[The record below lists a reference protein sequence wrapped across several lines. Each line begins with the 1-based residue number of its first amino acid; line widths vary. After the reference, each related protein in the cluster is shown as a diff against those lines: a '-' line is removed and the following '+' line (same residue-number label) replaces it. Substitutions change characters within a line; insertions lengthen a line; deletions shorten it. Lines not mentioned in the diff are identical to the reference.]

1 MAIESR
7 RPHVFDLSRP
17 GGGVAVEIDVSEAA
31 ELLMSMCALSDAD
44 QLDTF
49 DLGRAR
55 LEEVRRAASPGLLAG
70 ADELLLG
77 SEKIPAHLLGLVYE
91 TSKPRT
97 IDAFL
102 DTLRRTSGVEIR
114 LHLLD
119 YYNRGHRVTEPETL
133 HAAASGDAGARA
145 QLLDAV
151 AEWGSKRLVVERLL
165 ELPAEELKER
175 LLDILPRW
183 REEIFQ
189 PLAEQAMGLA
199 EQDARA
205 KLELARTLTPEDL
218 VERATN
224 GLRYAPAPHIQTI
237 ALFPSFWERPWV
249 ILIEYKHVK
258 IFGYPVSVD
267 REGTAGAD
275 PAQLARVYKALADE
289 GRLRLLKRL
298 EQGPVTLSEAADE
311 LGLAKSTAHHHLAIL
326 RHAGFVVI
334 RDADEHEYSLRRDL
348 LPQAGD
354 LLAGYLRS
362 S

>member
-1 MAIESR
+1 MAIESQ
-7 RPHVFDLSRP
+7 RPHVLDLSRP
-17 GGGVAVEIDVSEAA
+17 GGRVAVEIEVSEAA
-31 ELLMSMCALSDAD
+31 ELLMSMCALSDEA
-44 QLDTF
+44 QLETF

-55 LEEVRRAASPGLLAG
+55 MEEIRRSASAGLLA
-70 ADELLLG
+70 AVDELLVG

-91 TSKPRT
+91 TPRPRT

-102 DTLRRTSGVEIR
+102 ETLRQTSAVDIR

-119 YYNRGHRVTEPETL
+119 YYNASGHHLTEPETL
-133 HAAASGDAGARA
+133 RAAATGDAAARE

-151 AEWGSKRLVVERLL
+151 SEWGSKRLVVERLL
-165 ELPAEELKER
+165 ERPPDDLKAQ

-183 REEIFQ
+183 RDEIFR
-189 PLAEQAMGLA
+189 PLAEQAMSLA
-199 EQDARA
+199 ERDARA
-205 KLELARTLTPEDL
+205 KRELARTLTPEDL

-224 GLRYAPAPHIQTI
+224 GLRYTPAPHIRTI
-237 ALFPSFWERPWV
+237 AMFPSFCERPWV

-258 IFGYPVSVD
+258 ILGYPISVD
-267 REGTAGAD
+267 RDERGGAD

-298 EQGPVTLSEAADE
+298 EEGPLTLTAAADE

-334 RDADEHEYSLRRDL
+334 RDADEHEYSLRRDV
-348 LPQAGD
+348 LPQAGE
-354 LLAGYLRS
+354 LLSTYLRS
-362 S
+362 

>member
-1 MAIESR
+1 MAIESK

-17 GGGVAVEIDVSEAA
+17 GGGVALEIDVSEAA
-31 ELLMSMCALSDAD
+31 ELLMSMCALSGED

-55 LEEVRRAASPGLLAG
+55 LEEIRRAASPDLLAA
-70 ADELLLG
+70 ADGLFLG
-77 SEKIPAHLLGLVYE
+77 SEKIPAHLLGLVYD
-91 TSKPRT
+91 TPKPRT

-102 DTLRRTSGVEIR
+102 ETLQRTSAVEIR

-119 YYNRGHRVTEPETL
+119 YYNSGHHLVEPDTLRG
-133 HAAASGDAGARA
+133 AATGDAGARQ

-151 AEWGSKRLVVERLL
+151 AEWGSKRVVVERLL
-165 ELPAEELKER
+165 DLPADELKAQ

-199 EQDARA
+199 ERDARA
-205 KLELARTLTPEDL
+205 KRELARTLTPEDL

-258 IFGYPVSVD
+258 IFGYPISID
-267 REGTAGAD
+267 REAAAGTD

-298 EQGPVTLSEAADE
+298 EEGPLTLTAAADE

-326 RHAGFVVI
+326 RHAGFVVV

-348 LPQAGD
+348 LPQAGE
-354 LLAGYLRS
+354 LLASYLRS
-362 S
+362 